1 MSGRCTHVQLL
12 PATYIG
18 ACLFGRPRRRAG
30 RAAMY
35 RHPTDVGA
43 RLAAA
48 SASGRFI
55 EPPAPSASRSFASYA
70 PMTEGRSLGGS
81 IPDAGSDV

>member
-18 ACLFGRPRRRAG
+18 ACLIGRPG
-30 RAAMY
+30 VELGDAAMY
-35 RHPTDVGA
+35 RPPTDFGA

-48 SASGRFI
+48 SASGLFI